1 MSSQGKADSSLV
13 TQSIKECGISDTEDF
28 HLLWALPALP
38 LTERFGFY
46 APKQPLAFD
55 QELLISLPTGHVQ
68 LRNQLNPQILYS
80 SSEYAFRTGGSSTAR
95 SGVAVFLHYLKQLTA
110 DQIFESAVDVGGN
123 DLFVARSL
131 VANAKHTAVI
141 DPICSATDGQ
151 TIDGIKVFGCFAEEV
166 DLSIDLPRPDLVVC
180 RHTLEHIAKPRKL
193 IDQWFRQCDPDC
205 LYVVEIPCLEN
216 LVESMRFDAVFH
228 QHFHYFDLET
238 FKHLIWECGGEYLDH
253 AFNHQGSCGGA
264 LIVTFRR
271 AKTVQPQPHIDIAPR
286 ITRLE
291 KRIAQYKAQMQIMG
305 ELLDALPKP
314 VYGYGASLMLAT
326 LGYHLGTDFSALDCI
341 LDDDPLRDGATYEN
355 IPVTVKHTTKVAP
368 LPNSSYIITSLENIR
383 PIYRRILEL
392 SPRRIL
398 IPLIN

>member
-1 MSSQGKADSSLV
+1 M
-13 TQSIKECGISDTEDF
+13 QSITECGISGTEDF
-28 HLLWALPALP
+28 HSLWTLPALP
-38 LTERFGFY
+38 LTERFGLY
-46 APKQPLAFD
+46 APDRPLAFD
-55 QELLISLPTGHVQ
+55 QELLISLPTGHIQ
-68 LRNQLNPQILYS
+68 LRNQLDPKILYS
-80 SSEYAFRTGGSSTAR
+80 SSEYAFRTSGSHNSRNGVEFFLANLKQSTAGR
-95 SGVAVFLHYLKQLTA
+95 
-110 DQIFESAVDVGGN
+110 IFESAVDVGGN
-123 DLFVARSL
+123 DLFVARGL

-141 DPICSATDGQ
+141 DPICAATDGQ
-151 TIDGIKVFGCFAEEV
+151 TIDGIKVFGRFAEEV
-166 DLSIDLPRPDLVVC
+166 DLSSDLPRPDLVVC

-205 LYVVEIPCLEN
+205 LYVVEIPCFEN
-216 LVESMRFDAVFH
+216 LVEAMRFDAVFH
-228 QHFHYFDLET
+228 QHFHYFDLDA

-253 AFNHQGSCGGA
+253 SFNHQGSCGGA
-264 LIVTFRR
+264 LIVAFRH
-271 AKTVQPQPHIDIAPR
+271 AKTVQPKPHMDLVAR

-291 KRIAQYKAQMQIMG
+291 KRIAQYKAQMVIMG

-326 LGYHLGTDFSALDCI
+326 LGYHLGTNFSALDCI
-341 LDDDPLRDGATYEN
+341 LDDDPSRDGATYEN

-398 IPLIN
+398 VPLIN